1 MSLQIGIVGLP
12 NVGKSTLFRALT
24 KIAVPAENFPF
35 CTIDPNVGV
44 VAVPDERLEVLA
56 KLAKTLKIVP
66 ATIEF
71 VDIAGLVAGAHK
83 GEGLGNQFLQ
93 HIREVD
99 AVAEVVRVFDDG
111 DVIHVAGHTDPVRD
125 MGTIHFE
132 LVMADLQVVEKLLQ
146 NIEKKVRGQDKA
158 AIVEQGILQKLQTA
172 LVDGQFAHTVELSED
187 EREQVRK
194 YSLLTFKPLLVIANM
209 TEGDMDA
216 ELPVQLQELRPVRV
230 SAKIE
235 AELSELSEED
245 ARMMMADLGM
255 NESGLSSI
263 IRAGYATLNLMTYFT
278 AGEKEVRAW
287 TITRGMTAPQA
298 AGKIHSDFEE
308 KFIRAEVASY
318 TDFVDCGGWQGAKA
332 AGKVRMEGKT
342 YIVQD
347 GDVMIFHNA

>member
-44 VAVPDERLEVLA
+44 VAVPDERLDVLA
-56 KLAKTLKIVP
+56 KIVNTQKIVP

-99 AVAEVVRVFDDG
+99 AIAEVVRVFRDD
-111 DVIHVAGHTDPVRD
+111 DVIHVAGSADPVRD

-146 NIEKKVRGQDKA
+146 NVEKKVRGQDKF
-158 AIVEQGILQKLQTA
+158 AIIEQATLLKLKSA
-172 LVDGQFAHTVELSED
+172 LEDGRFAHTVELTED
-187 EREQVRK
+187 EHAQVRK

-209 TEGDMDA
+209 TEGEMDA
-216 ELPVQLQELRPVRV
+216 PLPAELETLNPVRV

-235 AELSELSEED
+235 SELSELSEED
-245 ARMMMADLGM
+245 AKMMMQDLGM
-255 NESGLSSI
+255 QETGLASV
-263 IRAGYATLNLMTYFT
+263 IRAGYTTLNLMNYFT
-278 AGEKEVRAW
+278 AGEKEAKAW

-308 KFIRAEVASY
+308 KFIRAEVVAY
-318 TDFVDCGGWQGAKA
+318 TDFVQHNGFAGAKA
-332 AGKVRMEGKT
+332 AGRARMEGKT

-347 GDVMIFHNA
+347 GDVMIFHTS

>member
-44 VAVPDERLEVLA
+44 VAVPDERLEVLSNI
-56 KLAKTLKIVP
+56 AKTQKIVP

-99 AVAEVVRVFDDG
+99 AIAEVVRVFHDD
-111 DVIHVAGHTDPVRD
+111 DVIHVAGSPDPVRD

-146 NIEKKVRGQDKA
+146 NVEKKVRGQDKA
-158 AIVEQGILQKLQTA
+158 ALVEQA
-172 LVDGQFAHTVELSED
+172 LLLRLKAALENGQFAHTVEVTHD

-194 YSLLTFKPLLVIANM
+194 YSLLTYKPLLVIANL
-209 TEGDMDA
+209 TEGDMNA
-216 ELPVQLQELRPVRV
+216 ELPAELAALKPVRV

-235 AELSELSEED
+235 SELSELPEED
-245 ARMMMADLGM
+245 AKMMMTDLGM
-255 NESGLSSI
+255 QETGLTSV
-263 IRAGYATLNLMTYFT
+263 IRVGYSTLNLMTYFT

-287 TITRGMTAPQA
+287 TITRGMNAPEA
-298 AGKIHSDFEE
+298 AGKIHSDFQE

-318 TDFVDCGGWQGAKA
+318 TDFVEHGGWSGAKA

-342 YIVQD
+342 YIVAD
-347 GDVMIFHNA
+347 GDVMIFHNS